1 MTDFPG
7 SGHDDQGDQI
17 RPVDQGDQAEH
28 AALGH
33 SAIVAAVDR
42 LGGLA
47 ALPPVEHVEVY
58 EDVHAVLQDA
68 LAAAARPAPQGRG
81 PGGAAPAGSGGHDL

>member
-1 MTDFPG
+1 MTDFPE

-17 RPVDQGDQAEH
+17 RQVDQGDQVER
-28 AALGH
+28 AALGQP
-33 SAIVAAVDR
+33 AIVAAVDR

-81 PGGAAPAGSGGHDL
+81 WGGATPAGSGRNGL